1 MQSKN
6 SVNTNMIIRF
16 MKNEKLTK
24 KEFCKR
30 CGIGIK
36 TLNKILN
43 GQDNVRVIAIYKI
56 TIVMGINMSQLY
68 C

>member
-1 MQSKN
+1 MELKYGIKVDKIKTFIN
-6 SVNTNMIIRF
+6 DNV
-16 MKNEKLTK
+16 LTK

-56 TIVMGINMSQLY
+56 TIVMGINMSQIY